1 MRIAEL
7 GTPFAEKPSSHW
19 VFRFDTYRAPRYNRK
34 NNRQGKGQRLSIRTF
49 YVFQQSCG
57 VFGSSNKL
65 IYTFEERCDIIA
77 ELGMDVA
84 AFARFDENFRDI
96 SPLEFMR
103 LLLSLNPVCLVCGF
117 DYSFGKGA
125 EGKPETLRDFF
136 CRKA

>member
-7 GTPFAEKPSSHW
+7 GTPFAEKT
-19 VFRFDTYRAPRYNRK
+19 VVALGFFDSIHIGHRDIIAKTIGKARDNGCQSVLFTFS
-34 NNRQGKGQRLSIRTF
+34 NNPAEF
-49 YVFQQSCG
+49 
-57 VFGSSNKL
+57 FGSSNKL

-103 LLLSLNPVCLVCGF
+103 LLLSLNPVC
-117 DYSFGKGA
+117 A
-125 EGKPETLRDFF
+125 IFF